1 MRDDL
6 SGGGTAVAAVMPV
19 ETVRGDFSGRGTTTG
34 DRIGDVG

>member
-6 SGGGTAVAAVMPV
+6 SGGGTAVMPV